1 MGSEPPSAATA
12 VGTLFN
18 VLERLVL
25 FTLSLAAGLLNLM
38 IGLAVAAHLGVIPKA
53 AADRVL
59 RVTNQATTALTNI
72 MGTPR
77 PAARKHKAKP

>member
-18 VLERLVL
+18 ALERLVL
-25 FTLSLAAGLLNLM
+25 FALSLAVGLLNLL

-53 AADRVL
+53 AADRIL
-59 RVTNQATTALTNI
+59 RATNQATTGLTNI
-72 MGTPR
+72 MG
-77 PAARKHKAKP
+77 PARSPARKHKVRP